1 MAIPWLA
8 VLQSVPWNQVISNAP
23 KLADGA
29 KKLWNTV
36 SGHPH
41 AATHPVEHPV
51 SPDAESIATFQQRL
65 AAMEIAIDELHEQM
79 LASTELIK
87 SLAEQNAQLIQRIE
101 DNRIRVGWLTAAVFG
116 TASVAILGLALVLL
130 R

>member
-1 MAIPWLA
+1 MPIPWLA

-23 KLADGA
+23 KVAEGA

-36 SGHPH
+36 SGRPP

-87 SLAEQNAQLIQRIE
+87 SLAEQNTQLIKRIE
-101 DNRIRVGWLTAAVFG
+101 DNRIRTGWLTAAVLGFG
-116 TASVAILGLALVLL
+116 IVAVLSLGLVLA

>member
-36 SGHPH
+36 SGRPP
-41 AATHPVEHPV
+41 AATHPVEHTV